1 MKLKSLML
9 AAMVAI
15 SPAAFAAETAP
26 LTFNGVLTM
35 SDATQ
40 FGLTTADGSK
50 SGWVKLGGSFDGY
63 VLKSYDAPSET
74 LTLERAGQP
83 YTLSLSGGKFTGTA
97 TGVTGTKATLADAQA
112 VIDQMHFEKMIEK
125 SLEGQKKMMAKM
137 AQQMA
142 TQSGGKI
149 SSEEMVEH
157 QKKVMDVMIEAMN
170 PELMKKEMA
179 QIYSELFSKEEL
191 AAMSAFNASPAGKAM
206 IEKQPDAQQ
215 RLQELL
221 MPRIMSA
228 MPKIQKMTMDMARER
243 AAKARAEAEAKKA
256 ESGSGVPMTTPSDV
270 KP

>member
-112 VIDQMHFEKMIEK
+112 VVDH
-125 SLEGQKKMMAKM
+125 
-137 AQQMA
+137 AQRRLHL
-142 TQSGGKI
+142 G
-149 SSEEMVEH
+149 
-157 QKKVMDVMIEAMN
+157 
-170 PELMKKEMA
+170 
-179 QIYSELFSKEEL
+179 F
-191 AAMSAFNASPAGKAM
+191 
-206 IEKQPDAQQ
+206 DADIVGVLHVARGQ
-215 RLQELL
+215 RLVEG
-221 MPRIMSA
+221 
-228 MPKIQKMTMDMARER
+228 
-243 AAKARAEAEAKKA
+243 EAGLAVGA
-256 ESGSGVPMTTPSDV
+256 
-270 KP
+270 